1 MRGIPDPPAD
11 SPGAAPAGVT
21 ADVPAGMS
29 LAVASNLRRLEGD
42 ATVVAVRY
50 STTDRRG
57 DPRRLLSTN
66 QTTIGKPATRYGR
79 GNGRNPLL
87 LHLKIEAVLSTT
99 TLVRRPAEVT
109 S

>member
-1 MRGIPDPPAD
+1 VRGIPDPPAD

-57 DPRRLLSTN
+57 DPRCLNSTN
-66 QTTIGKPATRYGR
+66 QQAIGEPDTRCGR

-87 LHLKIEAVLSTT
+87 LHHKLWRFSAPPLWFVVQTK
-99 TLVRRPAEVT
+99 
-109 S
+109 